1 MQQCSTRTL
10 YQQVGKREDL
20 IRQLLDHYFHNIQ
33 LDFRQEERWQESAL
47 SWAHAMRAALLAHP
61 NLSRHLTIENRPAIA
76 DYVNQLLK
84 LLLGREFPEE
94 LAIRSCRVL
103 THMVIGLVLAEIDT
117 PPAHIR
123 RKRRSNKEI
132 QFEDLIIARAG
143 KARNKRGFQ
152 DTPEVFSNAVNWLIC
167 GIESELHG

>member
-1 MQQCSTRTL
+1 
-10 YQQVGKREDL
+10 
-20 IRQLLDHYFHNIQ
+20 
-33 LDFRQEERWQESAL
+33 
-47 SWAHAMRAALLAHP
+47 MRAALLAHP
-61 NLSRHLTIENRPAIA
+61 NLSRHLTIENRSAIA

-117 PPAHIR
+117 PPAHVR

-132 QFEDLIIARAG
+132 LFEDLIIARAG
-143 KARNKRGFQ
+143 KAGNKGGFQ
-152 DTPEVFSNAVNWLIC
+152 DTREVFNNAVNWLIC
-167 GIESELHG
+167 GVESELEG